1 MSPKLSTYEQMD
13 LFDIDD
19 NLLDGIG
26 TVSTIEAVQ
35 NVVDK
40 LDDIQLT

>member
-1 MSPKLSTYEQMD
+1 MSPKLSTYEQVD

-26 TVSTIEAVQ
+26 AFSSVEAVQ

-40 LDDIQLT
+40 LDDL

>member
-1 MSPKLSTYEQMD
+1 MSPKLSTYEQVD

-26 TVSTIEAVQ
+26 VVSSVEAVQ

-40 LDDIQLT
+40 LDDL